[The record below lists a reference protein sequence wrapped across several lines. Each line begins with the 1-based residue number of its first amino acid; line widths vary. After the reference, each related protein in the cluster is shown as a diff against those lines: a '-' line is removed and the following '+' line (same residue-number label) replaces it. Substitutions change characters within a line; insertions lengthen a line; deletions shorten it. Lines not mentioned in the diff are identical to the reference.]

1 MTQGQNPSSEAAMT
15 ESRTRPG
22 DKSASIRFYAE
33 LNDFLSPE
41 RRFTDIEHHFYV
53 PGGVKD
59 VIESMGV
66 PHTEVDLIVA
76 NGESV
81 DFSYPVNDGDRISV
95 YPVFESVDISP
106 VIRLRPRPLRTT
118 RFVADANLGALA
130 RYLRLM
136 GFDVLYDA
144 GYRDRQLVEVSLA
157 DRRCI
162 LTRDVGVLKRGA
174 VTHGYFVRAVDPK
187 MQAAEVV
194 ARFDL
199 TGDIEPF
206 TRCAN
211 CNGVLVPTGSSDTRC
226 ADCGQLYWKGSHHD
240 RILAVV
246 DEITNAAAP

>member
-1 MTQGQNPSSEAAMT
+1 MT
-15 ESRTRPG
+15 EPRTKSG
-22 DKSASIRFYAE
+22 DKKASVRFYAE
-33 LNDFLSPE
+33 LNDFLSGG
-41 RRFTDIEHHFYV
+41 RRFTDIEHRFYV
-53 PGGVKD
+53 PGSVKD
-59 VIESMGV
+59 VIESLGV
-66 PHTEVDLIVA
+66 PHTEVDLIIA

-106 VIRLRPRPLRTT
+106 VIRLRPRPLRIA

-144 GYRDRQLVEVSLA
+144 GCRDPELVEVSLA
-157 DRRCI
+157 ERRCI
-162 LTRDVGVLKRGA
+162 LTRDVGVLKRAA
-174 VTHGYFVRAVDPK
+174 VTHGYFVRAVHPK

-199 TGDIEPF
+199 TGDVKPF

-211 CNGVLVPTGSSDTRC
+211 CNGLLVSTGSGGTRC

-246 DEITNAAAP
+246 DEITTAAAT